1 MKIYVLRLEGNCY
14 YIGKSEDV
22 VTRYQ
27 QHLNGSGS
35 AWTRLHKPLS
45 LEKTLDCTSPFDEDK
60 VTKEYMARYGIDK
73 VRGGS
78 YVSTKLDIVQK
89 EALQREIWGAKD
101 LCTNCGRSG
110 HFVKDCYARTDIHR
124 ASFDDSSDEEGDSES
139 DGEWVYGCEGC
150 EREFDSEEA
159 CLAHE
164 KYCMKSS
171 GDACFRCGRTGH
183 YATDCFARTHR
194 SGYCL

>member
-1 MKIYVLRLEGNCY
+1 MKIYVLRLEGNFY

-22 VTRYQ
+22 MARCE
-27 QHLNGSGS
+27 QHMNGNGS
-35 AWTRLHKPLS
+35 AWTRAHKPLS
-45 LEKTLDCTSPFDEDK
+45 LEKTLDCASPFEEDK
-60 VTKEYMARYGIDK
+60 ITKEYMARHGIDK

-78 YVSTKLDIVQK
+78 YVSLELDEVQK

-110 HFVKDCYARTDIHR
+110 HFVKDCYARTDVDG
-124 ASFDDSSDEEGDSES
+124 SSLEDSSDDS
-139 DGEWVYGCEGC
+139 DDEWVYECEDC
-150 EREFDSEEA
+150 KREFDSEEA

-164 KYCMKSS
+164 KYCRGAS
-171 GDACFRCGRTGH
+171 GDACFRCGRNGH

-194 SGYCL
+194 RGYCL